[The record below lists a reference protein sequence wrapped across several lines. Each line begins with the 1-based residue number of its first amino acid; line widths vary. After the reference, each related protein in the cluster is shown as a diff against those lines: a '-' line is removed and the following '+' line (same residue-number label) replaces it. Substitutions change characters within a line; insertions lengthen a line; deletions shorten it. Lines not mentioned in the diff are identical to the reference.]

1 MKIRLLRLFEHMGV
15 NNIEIHCVESL
26 RSNTDLTVDILKNSH
41 RDRILY
47 LMMLMNFFI
56 IN

>member
-26 RSNTDLTVDILKNSH
+26 RSNTDLTVDILKNSQWSYFISN
-41 RDRILY
+41 DV
-47 LMMLMNFFI
+47 NEFFYY
-56 IN
+56 